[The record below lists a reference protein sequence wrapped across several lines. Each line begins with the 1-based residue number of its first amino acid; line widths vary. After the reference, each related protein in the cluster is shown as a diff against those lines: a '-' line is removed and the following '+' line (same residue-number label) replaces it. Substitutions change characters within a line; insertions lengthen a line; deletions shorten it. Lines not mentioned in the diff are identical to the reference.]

1 MLKRVTL
8 KGREPPMV
16 NAERLMPVHIGAAYR
31 DAVDNIIFLKRQQWV
46 ATNYALLVYA
56 AIFVIS
62 AQYFSRTDF
71 ARNTLG
77 IVAIVTFFIHWY
89 MMVIFQS
96 AIEKFRYRLYWI
108 YRTYFNGEEQAGL
121 DLPVAPEPFWVQW
134 QVAAGLVLVSFVG
147 LVVTAIYLWSVR

>member
-1 MLKRVTL
+1 MA
-8 KGREPPMV
+8 
-16 NAERLMPVHIGAAYR
+16 NAERQMPGHVEAAYK

-71 ARNTLG
+71 ARNSLG
-77 IVAIVTFFIHWY
+77 IVALATFFIHWY
-89 MMVIFQS
+89 MMYVFQR
-96 AIEKFRYRLYWI
+96 AIDKLRARLYWI
-108 YRTYFNGEEQAGL
+108 YRTYFNGDEQAGL
-121 DLPVAPEPFWVQW
+121 DLPLRPESSWVQW

-147 LVVTAIYLWSVR
+147 LVLTAIYLWSVR

>member
-1 MLKRVTL
+1 MA
-8 KGREPPMV
+8 
-16 NAERLMPVHIGAAYR
+16 NAERQMPGHVEAAYK

-71 ARNTLG
+71 ARNSLG
-77 IVAIVTFFIHWY
+77 IVALATFFIHWY
-89 MMVIFQS
+89 MMYVFQR
-96 AIEKFRYRLYWI
+96 AIDKFRARLYWI
-108 YRTYFNGEEQAGL
+108 YRTYFNGDEQAGL
-121 DLPVAPEPFWVQW
+121 DLPLRPVSSWVQW

-147 LVVTAIYLWSVR
+147 LVLTAIYLWSVR